1 MSLSGERGH
10 LAFSCFVQQSH
21 MAGLNAAD
29 IERKVLEV
37 LGVGVIGLRA

>member
-1 MSLSGERGH
+1 MSLSGESDY

-37 LGVGVIGLRA
+37 GVIGLRA

>member
-21 MAGLNAAD
+21 MAGLNGAD

-37 LGVGVIGLRA
+37 GVIGLMA

>member
-37 LGVGVIGLRA
+37 LGVIGLRA